1 MSDDIRRKAH
11 LLALVEGCDLD
22 AQRFSDEGNDHHA
35 ERCKKLAEVYREM
48 AEATS

>member
-11 LLALVEGCDLD
+11 LLALAGCDLD
-22 AQRFSDEGNDHHA
+22 AQRFSDEGNDHDA
-35 ERCKKLAEVYREM
+35 ERCQKLAEVYREM